1 MNIIIFY
8 ILVVLTSTV
17 IFNIK
22 GELFILKPAYDIVNS
37 CTIAPPNGNTSSS
50 CQGSY
55 SVTISGCSGNFSC
68 PPDEQPPFTCDLN
81 KHYKYLHVDLQGEES
96 GVGISEC
103 TLNMSFNL
111 TFLNELSYITSAVLS
126 VPHYNSDCSCNLGIY
141 LRSSN
146 GSNLVGCD
154 CGVLDT
160 GYYNFE
166 LSVTEL
172 EQLHNLSIQNNSD
185 DYGVVKLFM
194 NPSRIEQN
202 LDCTTLIPTEES
214 IKLFIVLEPLIPF
227 MICEG
232 DYATSPIIC
241 PIGKT
246 VQLISAQYGRFNLSE
261 CINSVATDVLCAGAD
276 VTTKMQQSCSGNS
289 CIWEEPFNVLAGNDP
304 CPDIYKQLEGNYIC
318 E

>member
-1 MNIIIFY
+1 
-8 ILVVLTSTV
+8 
-17 IFNIK
+17 
-22 GELFILKPAYDIVNS
+22 
-37 CTIAPPNGNTSSS
+37 
-50 CQGSY
+50 
-55 SVTISGCSGNFSC
+55 
-68 PPDEQPPFTCDLN
+68 
-81 KHYKYLHVDLQGEES
+81 
-96 GVGISEC
+96 
-103 TLNMSFNL
+103 MSFNL
-111 TFLNELSYITSAVLS
+111 TFLNELSYIISAVLS
-126 VPHYNSDCSCNLGIY
+126 VPHYESDCSCNWGIY

-146 GSNLVGCD
+146 VGSNLVGCD
-154 CGVLDT
+154 CGVFDT
-160 GYYNFE
+160 GYYNFA

-172 EQLHNLSIQNNSD
+172 VQLYNLSIQDNSD

-214 IKLFIVLEPLIPF
+214 IKLFIVLESLTGAPLIPF

-261 CINSVATDVLCAGAD
+261 CILGGSADVLCAGTD
-276 VTTKMQQSCSGNS
+276 VTTQMQQSCSGNS
-289 CIWEEPFNVLAGNDP
+289 CIWEQPFNVLAGNDP